1 MAEDMNGWTPREK
14 PACVVLDGRYVR
26 LEPLDAARHGRELFE
41 ASQVADADAKF
52 RWLAENPVTDEAA
65 FMAWVEKSAASEDPL
80 YFAVIDKASG
90 KVAGRQTFM
99 RIDTQNGVIEIGNIY
114 WGPLIARKR
123 AATEALYL
131 FMRHAFA
138 DLGYRRFEW
147 KCNNDNEPSKRA
159 ALRFGFT
166 FEGVF
171 RQHLIVKGLNRDT
184 AWFSIIDK
192 EWPALEKAYEAWL
205 APENFDADGQ
215 QRRKLE
221 TFQPAQ
227 AQRT

>member
-1 MAEDMNGWTPREK
+1 MAEDMSGWTPREK
-14 PACVVLDGRYVR
+14 PGRMVLDGRYVR
-26 LEPLDAARHGRELFE
+26 LEPLDAARHGRELFD
-41 ASQVADADAKF
+41 ASQVDDAEDKF
-52 RWLAENPVTDEAA
+52 RWLAENPVADEVS
-65 FMAWVEKSAASEDPL
+65 FMAWVEKSVASEDPL

-114 WGPLIARKR
+114 WGPLIARKQ

-159 ALRFGFT
+159 ALRFGFA

-171 RQHLIVKGLNRDT
+171 RQHLIVKGLNRNT

-205 APENFDADGQ
+205 AAENFDADGQ
-215 QRRKLE
+215 QRQRLE
-221 TFQPAQ
+221 VFRAACGQ
-227 AQRT
+227 

>member
-1 MAEDMNGWTPREK
+1 MAEDMSGWTPRQK
-14 PACVVLDGRYVR
+14 PGRVVLDGRYVR
-26 LEPLDAARHGRELFE
+26 LEPLDTERHGSELFS
-41 ASQVADADAKF
+41 ASQVPDADDKF
-52 RWLAENPVTDEAA
+52 RWLAENPVDDEAA
-65 FMAWVEKSAASEDPL
+65 FLAWVKKSEASEDPL
-80 YFAVIDKASG
+80 YFAVVDKASG
-90 KVAGRQTFM
+90 KVAGRQTYM

>member
-1 MAEDMNGWTPREK
+1 MAEDMSGWTPREK

-52 RWLAENPVTDEAA
+52 RWLAENPVTDQAA
-65 FMAWVEKSAASEDPL
+65 FMAWVEKSAASGDPL

-114 WGPLIARKR
+114 WGPVISRKR

-131 FMRHAFA
+131 FMSHAFA

-192 EWPALEKAYEAWL
+192 EWPALEKAYEGWL
-205 APENFDADGQ
+205 DPGNFDADGQ
-215 QRRKLE
+215 QRQRLE
-221 TFQPAQ
+221 VFRALL
-227 AQRT
+227 AE